1 MKIVKIISAL
11 AAVCAL
17 VIGCAKEGPTVLK
30 EIQVSSS
37 YVGIP
42 TNGGSKTITVT
53 ATDSWSIKMVPN
65 WLTVSPTVGSAG
77 ETVVTFTAE
86 KALSNNEGTVKIE
99 CAGKEQTIIVKQ
111 LAEVVELKPI
121 SVAEALEV
129 CKQFPDG
136 SQVRRVKGVV
146 CRIQELDTG
155 QYGNATF
162 FLSDDGTYGKD
173 NWLEVYR
180 AYWFDGKKFTDPN
193 AFAVGDEL
201 VIEGNLMIY
210 GGTTPETV
218 QYTAFVVEHNPSLI
232 KCDSLVVDGVKSS
245 LLPIEGG
252 QIDAVLTCKGDGIT
266 VSIPDDAKSWLSVS
280 GIQTSGTVATVS
292 LTAAPNAGGDRSTE
306 VTFSTTS
313 NGKNYTA
320 VAALSQTGAI
330 IECSIAE
337 YLAAPEDQTQYRISG
352 IITRVVQDSE
362 QYGANLYIKDATGEV
377 YVYGTT
383 DNNGTIQ
390 TLAAFGAKDG
400 DIIEF
405 VGTRSSHKG
414 TPQMAKGK
422 FQWYK
427 SVTVKTAA
435 EADALAD
442 DDTNDPKNYIK
453 ITGTVTKPEK
463 SLLDAGTKKWD
474 LTKYGNFDLV
484 DETGTIYV
492 YGVTAGWK
500 GAKGTG
506 AIATNGVEEGDKLTI
521 VAYKTS
527 YKGMNQLVG
536 MYVSHEKGQVTPPA
550 PTGENVVLTFPDDNS
565 ENNKVGSYTDT
576 WTAKIGEQEFTI
588 ANFNNNNW
596 NNWSFIKCGRK
607 ANESTA
613 SITTTIADKISKV
626 TVNFDNITAADVTSA
641 TLYVGTTAVTA
652 SELKAGDV
660 DFVVAAPAE
669 NQTYKLEFVCKVS
682 SENKNGFVVIKKIEY
697 VVAE

>member
-17 VIGCAKEGPTVLK
+17 VIGCAKETPNVWN

-42 TNGGSKTITVT
+42 TAGGSKTITVT
-53 ATDSWSIKMVPN
+53 ATDSWSINMVPN

-86 KALSNNEGTVKIE
+86 KALSNNEGKVKIE
-99 CAGKEQTIIVKQ
+99 CAGKEQTIIVRQ
-111 LAEVVELKPI
+111 DAEYVEPKVLTI
-121 SVAEALEV
+121 DEALEV
-129 CKQFPDG
+129 IAQYPDG
-136 SQVRRVKGVV
+136 SPTCRVKGIV
-146 CRIQELDTG
+146 CKITEISPS
-155 QYGNATF
+155 YGNATYY
-162 FLSDDGTYGKD
+162 LSEDGKYDSNGK
-173 NWLEVYR
+173 WLQVYR
-180 AYWFDGKKFTDPN
+180 GLWLDGAAFKTGN
-193 AFAVGDEL
+193 EFAVGDEIT
-201 VIEGNLMIY
+201 IEGNLMSY
-210 GGTTPETV
+210 KGTPETV
-218 QYTAFVVEHNPSLI
+218 EKNSYVIKHNPSLI

-280 GIQTSGTVATVS
+280 GIKTSGTVAIVS
-292 LTAAPNAGGDRSTE
+292 LTAAQNAGGDRSTE

-313 NGKNYTA
+313 NGKSYTA

-352 IITRVVQDSE
+352 IITSVAQDSDK
-362 QYGANLYIKDATGEV
+362 YGANLYIKDATGEV

-383 DNNGTIQ
+383 DNDGNIQ

-405 VGTRSSHKG
+405 VGTRSSYKG

-427 SVTVKTAA
+427 SVTPVTAA
-435 EADALAD
+435 EVAALAD
-442 DDTNDPKNYIK
+442 DDKNDPQNYIK
-453 ITGTVTKPEK
+453 LTGKVVKNSGYDIEP
-463 SLLDAGTKKWD
+463 
-474 LTKYGNFDLV
+474 YGNFDLV
-484 DETGTIYV
+484 DDSGSILV
-492 YGVTAGWK
+492 YGVSTGWK
-500 GAKGTG
+500 GETKKFGSL
-506 AIATNGVEEGDKLTI
+506 GVEEGDNITI
-521 VAYKTS
+521 IAYKTS
-527 YKGMNQLVG
+527 YKSNPQVVG
-536 MYVSHEKGQVTPPA
+536 MYVSHEKGQVTPPEPPA

-565 ENNKVGSYTDT
+565 ENNKVSSYTDT
-576 WTAKIGEQEFTI
+576 WTAKIGEQEFSI
-588 ANFNNNNW
+588 ANFNNYNW

>member
-17 VIGCAKEGPTVLK
+17 VIGCAKETPNVWN

-42 TNGGSKTITVT
+42 TAGGSKTITVT
-53 ATDSWSIKMVPN
+53 ATDSWSINMVPN

-77 ETVVTFTAE
+77 ETVVTFTAS
-86 KALSNNEGTVKIE
+86 KALSNNENTIKIV
-99 CAGKEQTIIVKQ
+99 CAGKEQTIIVRQ
-111 LAEVVELKPI
+111 DAEYVEPKVLTI
-121 SVAEALEV
+121 DEALEV
-129 CKQFPDG
+129 IAQYPDG
-136 SQVRRVKGVV
+136 SPTCRVKGIV
-146 CRIQELDTG
+146 CKITEISPS
-155 QYGNATF
+155 YGNATYY
-162 FLSDDGTYGKD
+162 LSEDGKYDSNGK
-173 NWLEVYR
+173 WLQVYR
-180 AYWFDGKKFTDPN
+180 GLWLDGAAFKTGN
-193 AFAVGDEL
+193 EFAVGDEIT
-201 VIEGNLMIY
+201 IEGNLMSY
-210 GGTTPETV
+210 KGTPETV
-218 QYTAFVVEHNPSLI
+218 EKNSYVIKHNPSLI

-280 GIQTSGTVATVS
+280 GIKTSGTVATVS
-292 LTAAPNAGGDRSTE
+292 LTAAQNAGGDRSTE

-313 NGKNYTA
+313 NGKSYTA

-405 VGTRSSHKG
+405 VGTRSSYKG